1 MINIGHYIEVAI
13 EWLAEKGAGF
23 FDVWNVYVE
32 GVIDSFQLVLY
43 AIPFYVFISLTAL
56 LAWWKSGKGMGLFTL
71 LGLLLVWGM
80 GFWKETMQTLALV
93 LFSTFAALLIGV
105 PLGIWTEKNER
116 CNRIFRPVLDCMR
129 TMPVFVFLIPA
140 VLFLG
145 LGTVPGVLATIVFA
159 MFPVIRFTGLGMRQV
174 PGHVVEAALA
184 FGATPRQL
192 FLKVQLPLAFPTV
205 LTGINQ
211 AVMMSLSMVVVSA
224 MISTGGLGEVV
235 LEGITQMKIG
245 LGFEGGIAL
254 VILAVI
260 LDRIT
265 QGIVRKG

>member
-1 MINIGHYIEVAI
+1 MNAVPDIPSCFG
-13 EWLAEKGAGF
+13 
-23 FDVWNVYVE
+23 
-32 GVIDSFQLVLY
+32 LY
-43 AIPFYVFISLTAL
+43 ADYARFCFSDSCGAVF
-56 LAWWKSGKGMGLFTL
+56 W
-71 LGLLLVWGM
+71 V
-80 GFWKETMQTLALV
+80 
-93 LFSTFAALLIGV
+93 
-105 PLGIWTEKNER
+105 
-116 CNRIFRPVLDCMR
+116 
-129 TMPVFVFLIPA
+129 
-140 VLFLG
+140 
-145 LGTVPGVLATIVFA
+145 GTVPGVLATIVFA

-192 FLKVQLPLAFPTV
+192 FFKVQLPLAFPTV

>member
-140 VLFLG
+140 VLFFWVGYGSWRPCHHCLCHVSG
-145 LGTVPGVLATIVFA
+145 DTLYGIGNAAGARACRRGSSGVRRHS
-159 MFPVIRFTGLGMRQV
+159 P
-174 PGHVVEAALA
+174 AAIFQGAVA
-184 FGATPRQL
+184 FG
-192 FLKVQLPLAFPTV
+192 LPHCVDWHQSGCHDVPFHGSGV
-205 LTGINQ
+205 CHDFDWW
-211 AVMMSLSMVVVSA
+211 
-224 MISTGGLGEVV
+224 
-235 LEGITQMKIG
+235 IG
-245 LGFEGGIAL
+245 
-254 VILAVI
+254 
-260 LDRIT
+260 
-265 QGIVRKG
+265 